1 MDLLMIMLVVFDRQP
16 HGLFQAHPDG
26 ELFRN
31 LNFRLGSDIVFCR
44 DADSAV
50 KNNTLQLRVERGQR
64 VELPPQFL
72 GVATRHVPGN
82 DRPSRFFLMVISRRL
97 PF

>member
-1 MDLLMIMLVVFDRQP
+1 MYLMMVMFDVFDRHP
-16 HGLFQAHPDG
+16 HGLFQSHPDG
-26 ELFRN
+26 ELFRD
-31 LNFRLGSDIVFCR
+31 LNFRLRRDFVFCR